1 MTERSWLNSFAGIR
15 GRLTLWFVAGAVGAV
30 VVGGAVVYLTGLTS
44 IQGTLGQTYC
54 QIAAR
59 IVKQAESH
67 FMDAADRLGTIAT
80 DVLTAEVALEGWQI
94 YENRPDEWRD
104 ARLLRLTREWKQES
118 VAENRLARLHPQ
130 LSYRL
135 SVIAGLDEEALV
147 RLSVYDING
156 LLLASSSPPEYRVAN
171 GQSWYRA
178 VTGKTEHF
186 VHMDA
191 GELGRKLVIV
201 TPVWGGIQ
209 IVGYAVATFD
219 FPLFVGAIEDIRFG
233 DSGEVSLVDYAGVS
247 IGNQPR
253 GYHIQALARRPT
265 QTGADATAGRA
276 PGEPYWVGVPGEEAW
291 PMWDRLVCVAPVRSV
306 NEMRAVFS
314 LPPWAVTVT
323 QSPGESYAALSHSL
337 QSFAFAGLIGILV
350 VGMGGAL
357 IAYRLSTPLK
367 ELQAGVQRFARGD
380 RDSRVDVE
388 SADEIGQ
395 LADEFNRM
403 AERITESENELRAFA
418 QAVEDAT
425 DAIVL
430 ADPEGNS
437 YYVNPAFATVTGY
450 DAGYARGRN
459 LSFLKSGKTPPET
472 FEGIRMAMEEGL
484 PWRGELW
491 NRRMNGEDYPVDLSI
506 SPIHD
511 KDGRVVSLL
520 GIHRDITLAREYR
533 DALEREVAAR
543 TREIAETEG
552 LTAMG
557 RMASMIAHDL
567 RNALSTIKMN
577 LQMLSRQ
584 HGEVDDMAREHC
596 DMSLEQVAYME
607 EIMRDMLSFARPER
621 PRLDWHDVARLLD
634 DAMVT
639 MTPIADAQGVEIQRR
654 GWSGLP
660 KVYCDRIKIIEAVR
674 NLAENALQAMV
685 EGGVLTIE
693 SMLLF
698 ETDAPLI
705 RFEISDT
712 GEGMDEETRRR
723 VFEPFF
729 TTRAKGTGLGM
740 AIVRR
745 IIDQHGGAAGIDSAQ
760 CRGTKV
766 WFTLRTEPVQE

>member
-1 MTERSWLNSFAGIR
+1 MTERKWLNSFAGIR

-30 VVGGAVVYLTGLTS
+30 VVGGAVVYLTGLNS

-59 IVKQAESH
+59 IVEQAEGH
-67 FMDAADRLGTIAT
+67 FVGAADRLGGIAT
-80 DVLTAEVALEGWQI
+80 DVLTAEVGLEGRQI
-94 YENRPDEWRD
+94 YENRPGEWRD
-104 ARLLRLTREWKQES
+104 ARLLRLAREWKQINGAES
-118 VAENRLARLHPQ
+118 RLAQLHPQ

-135 SVIAGLDEEALV
+135 AVMAGLDEEALI
-147 RLSVYDING
+147 RLSIYDNNG
-156 LLLASSSPPEYRVAN
+156 LLLASSSPPEHRVASA
-171 GQSWYRA
+171 QSWYRA
-178 VTGKTEHF
+178 VSGKTDHF

-191 GELGRKLVIV
+191 GEFGRNLVIV

-209 IVGYAVATFD
+209 IAGYAVATYD
-219 FPLFVGAIEDIRFG
+219 FPTFISTIEDIRFG
-233 DSGEVSLVDYAGVS
+233 ESGEVALVDYAGVS

-265 QTGADATAGRA
+265 RTGADATAGRA
-276 PGEPYWVGVPGEEAW
+276 PGEPYWVGVSGEEAW
-291 PMWDRLVCVAPVRSV
+291 PLWDRLVCVAPLKSI
-306 NEMRAVFS
+306 NELRAVFS
-314 LPPWAVTVT
+314 LPPWAITVT

-337 QSFAFAGLIGILV
+337 QSFAFAGLLGILV
-350 VGMGGAL
+350 VGLGGAL

-367 ELQAGVQRFARGD
+367 VLQAGVQRFARGD
-380 RDSRVDVE
+380 RDSRVVVE

-403 AERITESENELRAFA
+403 AERITESENELRVFA

-425 DAIVL
+425 DAIVM

-437 YYVNPAFATVTGY
+437 YYVNPAFVTVTGY
-450 DAGYARGRN
+450 NAEYARGRN
-459 LSFLKSGKTPPET
+459 LSFLKSGKTPLET
-472 FEGIRMAMEEGL
+472 FVGIKKAMEAGL

-491 NRRMNGEDYPVDLSI
+491 NRRKSGEDYPVDLSI

-520 GIHRDITLAREYR
+520 GIHRNITLAREYR
-533 DALEREVAAR
+533 DVLEREVEAR

-577 LQMLSRQ
+577 LQILSRQ
-584 HGEVDDMAREHC
+584 HGEVDDLAREHC

-621 PRLDWHDVARLLD
+621 PRLDWHDVAQLLN
-634 DAMVT
+634 DAMVA
-639 MTPIADAQGVEIQRR
+639 MTPIAESQAVEIERK

-660 KVYCDRIKIIEAVR
+660 KIYCDRIKIIEVVR
-674 NLAENALQAMV
+674 NLAENALQAMPA
-685 EGGVLTIE
+685 GGVLTVE

-698 ETDAPLI
+698 ETDAPMI
-705 RFEISDT
+705 RFEILDT
-712 GEGMDEETRRR
+712 GEGMDEETRMH

-729 TTRAKGTGLGM
+729 TTRAKGTGLGL

-745 IIDQHGGAAGIDSAQ
+745 IIDQHDGAVGIDSAQ
-760 CRGTKV
+760 SRGTRI
-766 WFTLRTEPVQE
+766 WFTLRTEPTQE